1 MPPTGAPIQELPIT
15 TTENGI
21 KSIYAFHIDLKQL
34 DLGYELPKEG
44 RPLAP
49 HHLHVYADTLQ
60 LRQDGALYEAEPVVD
75 GAAHR

>member
-1 MPPTGAPIQELPIT
+1 MPPTGAPIQELPII

-34 DLGYELPKEG
+34 DLGYKLPEEPDKG

-49 HHLHVYADTLQ
+49 HHVHVYADTVELGGPS
-60 LRQDGALYEAEPVVD
+60 RVAW
-75 GAAHR
+75 